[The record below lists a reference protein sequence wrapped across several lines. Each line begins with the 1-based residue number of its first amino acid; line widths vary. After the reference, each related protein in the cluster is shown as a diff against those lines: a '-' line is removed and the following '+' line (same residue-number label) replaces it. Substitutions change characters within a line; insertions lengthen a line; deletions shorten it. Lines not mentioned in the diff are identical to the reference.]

1 MKIGPSTSLLQ
12 LFLYQNI
19 ILLSSFILVLSSWW
33 SSTVGRWMG
42 GQSEADTEQKAEV
55 LSAALGVT
63 ALLFAVHDPWAPCV
77 VTLDVT
83 PSVRF
88 SFFPFWER

>member
-1 MKIGPSTSLLQ
+1 
-12 LFLYQNI
+12 
-19 ILLSSFILVLSSWW
+19 
-33 SSTVGRWMG
+33 MG
-42 GQSEADTEQKAEV
+42 GQSEADMEQKAEV